1 MASST
6 INAASTMQE
15 VLAAYPSAQRGLF
28 TRYHIG
34 GCGSCGYQPTDTLEQ
49 VAQKHNIRDDVDQV
63 LDYIQR
69 DEADALDQTM
79 QVQPVEVAA
88 VLRDGPFLRLVDVR
102 TAEEWELAHI
112 PGATLITEELAHEL
126 MLQPKD
132 SPIVF
137 YCHVGARSLDAAAYY
152 AGHGF
157 KNVRSMTGGI
167 DAWSSEVDESIP
179 RYEIAPDPYSGG
191 VTLRTLRSVVSQEA
205 GCRSK
210 SASKTAFERRLP

>member
-1 MASST
+1 MTST
-6 INAASTMQE
+6 MINAASTMQE

-49 VAQKHNIRDDVDQV
+49 VAQKHNIRDVDQV
-63 LDYIQR
+63 VAYLQE
-69 DEADALDQTM
+69 EADALDRNM

-102 TAEEWELAHI
+102 TPEEWELARI

-210 SASKTAFERRLP
+210 SAKKTTFESSLP

>member
-1 MASST
+1 MASTT
-6 INAASTMQE
+6 INPASTMRE

-34 GCGSCGYQPTDTLEQ
+34 GCGSCGYQPSDTLEQ
-49 VAQKHNIRDDVDQV
+49 VAHKHNIHDIDQV
-63 LDYIQR
+63 IAYIQR
-69 DEADALDQTM
+69 DEADAVDRNM

-88 VLRDGPFLRLVDVR
+88 ALRDGAPLRLADVR
-102 TAEEWELAHI
+102 TPEEWELACI

-132 SPIVF
+132 SPIIF

-157 KNVRSMTGGI
+157 KTVRSMTGGI

-179 RYEIAPDPYSGG
+179 RYEIAQDPYSGG
-191 VTLRTLRSVVSQEA
+191 VTLRTLRSVVSQKA

-210 SASKTAFERRLP
+210 SASKTTFESSLP

>member
-1 MASST
+1 MTSTT
-6 INAASTMQE
+6 INAASTMQQ

-34 GCGSCGYQPTDTLEQ
+34 GCGSCGYQPADTLEQ
-49 VAQKHNIRDDVDQV
+49 VAQKHNIRDLDQV
-63 LDYIQR
+63 VAYIQR
-69 DEADALDQTM
+69 DEADAFDRNM

-88 VLRDGPFLRLVDVR
+88 VLRDAPSFLRLVDVR
-102 TAEEWELAHI
+102 TPEEWELAHI

-132 SPIVF
+132 SRIVF

-167 DAWSSEVDESIP
+167 DAWSNEVDESIP
-179 RYEIAPDPYSGG
+179 RYEVAADPYSGG
-191 VTLRTLRSVVSQEA
+191 VTPRTLRSVVSKEA

-210 SASKTAFERRLP
+210 SAGKTTFERSLP